1 MEKKGMP
8 DLYTYFVPANASPAA
23 GKMLGRMVQE
33 MFMHF
38 MPRCLMHALIEYDLM
53 QMLAPE
59 VQRCPSW
66 VNHTFCIQL

>member
-1 MEKKGMP
+1 MQKKGMP

-53 QMLAPE
+53 QMLPLLGQSY
-59 VQRCPSW
+59 VLHS
-66 VNHTFCIQL
+66 VVK